1 MRLVFFF
8 SPFLKQNLS
17 RKKVLSEQLI
27 SRRSVTV
34 IPDIAQD
41 VLEAANLIGQLN
53 LVQFMEEVLVSVRLA
68 AASSSSLLM
77 LTQALDE
84 TTAATLYLWAE
95 LHSAKQLSAMCLYYM
110 ALNLEKVTQ
119 QPAWF
124 QLKPEVAAQVL
135 ERNNKL
141 KATRKALMDMT
152 KMPCLLFDAL
162 HDANV

>member
-53 LVQFMEEVLVSVRLA
+53 LVQFMEEVLLSVRLT
-68 AASSSSLLM
+68 ASSSSF
-77 LTQALDE
+77 
-84 TTAATLYLWAE
+84 
-95 LHSAKQLSAMCLYYM
+95 C
-110 ALNLEKVTQ
+110 
-119 QPAWF
+119 
-124 QLKPEVAAQVL
+124 
-135 ERNNKL
+135 
-141 KATRKALMDMT
+141 
-152 KMPCLLFDAL
+152 
-162 HDANV
+162 